1 MSVIKELAKENLL
14 HIALQGTRAVLER
27 ELGVRQVLF
36 SISASLRQDLMRRA
50 REKENGLTFPYSY
63 MTLTGLAGV
72 KERQN
77 NYAVQKHGL
86 RFNTPGQRATTAK
99 GYLFPI
105 TLGLDFHYIDSD
117 PERVLTIAQALVLM
131 SVTNGLSFQIN
142 VGELYTFVVDI
153 EIPLDTTINVED
165 GNNAELPGA
174 TDINVQLIMH
184 TTIGF
189 FRDVAA
195 VNSDHPT
202 MEIKLADSAPFSV
215 KLQRP

>member
-1 MSVIKELAKENLL
+1 MSVIKEVARENLL
-14 HIALQGTRAVLER
+14 YIALQGARAVLER
-27 ELGVRQVLF
+27 ELGIRQVLF
-36 SISASLRQDLMRRA
+36 SISASLRQDIIRRA
-50 REKENGLTFPYSY
+50 RENEDGLKFPYSF

-117 PERVLTIAQALVLM
+117 PANVLAIAQALVLL

-153 EIPLDTTINVED
+153 EIPLYTAINVED

-174 TDINVQLIMH
+174 TDVNVQLIMH

-189 FRDVAA
+189 FKDVAA

-202 MEIKLADSAPFSV
+202 MDIKLADSAPFSV
-215 KLQRP
+215 KIQRP

>member
-1 MSVIKELAKENLL
+1 MSVIKEIAKENLL
-14 HIALQGTRAVLER
+14 HIALQGVRAVLER
-27 ELGVRQVLF
+27 ELGIRQVLF
-36 SISASLRQDLMRRA
+36 SISTAARQEVVRRA
-50 REKENGLTFPYSY
+50 REKEGGLKFPYSY
-63 MTLTGLAGV
+63 ILLTGLAGV

-117 PERVLTIAQALVLM
+117 PNDVLAISQALVLL

-142 VGELYTFVVDI
+142 VGEIYTFVVDL

-165 GNNAELPGA
+165 GNSAELPGA
-174 TDINVQLIMH
+174 TDVNVQFVMH

-189 FRDVAA
+189 FKDVSA

-215 KLQRP
+215 NIQRP